1 MARKT
6 TPGLTG
12 REAQILGALW
22 QQGAL
27 TVGEIRLALPDPPT
41 SNTVRKLL
49 SIMCRRRL
57 VEHDGSKYGK
67 RFQARVEQGQ
77 ARIEALGQLVQ
88 THYAGKGGD
97 VITDLLAGG
106 LLTRRQLRAVVK
118 RFQPA
123 SEAG

>member
-1 MARKT
+1 
-6 TPGLTG
+6 
-12 REAQILGALW
+12 
-22 QQGAL
+22 
-27 TVGEIRLALPDPPT
+27 
-41 SNTVRKLL
+41 
-49 SIMCRRRL
+49 
-57 VEHDGSKYGK
+57 
-67 RFQARVEQGQ
+67 
-77 ARIEALGQLVQ
+77 LGQLVQ